1 MTVAGVPVLQTPRLV
16 LRAWQPAD
24 RAPFA
29 ALNADPVVMEHFPG
43 VLSRADSDAAL
54 ERFEAGWRE
63 RGYGLW
69 AAERR
74 DTGVLVGFVGL
85 SEATFPAPFTP
96 AVEVGWRLARAHWG
110 QGLATEGARAALG
123 HGFAVLGLQEI
134 VSFTAQGN
142 WRSRR
147 VMERL
152 RMSFDGTFDH
162 PALPVGHPLCRH
174 VLYRINAAAWYAAA
188 RPVPDTRPENLA

>member
-1 MTVAGVPVLQTPRLV
+1 VAGVPVLHTPRLV
-16 LRAWQPAD
+16 LREWRHAD

-29 ALNADPVVMEHFPG
+29 ALNADPVVMEYFPG

-54 ERFEAGWRE
+54 ERFMAGWRE

-74 DTGVLVGFVGL
+74 DTGELVGFVGL
-85 SEATFPAPFTP
+85 SAATFPAPFTP
-96 AVEVGWRLARAHWG
+96 AVEVGWRLAYAHWG
-110 QGLATEGARAALG
+110 QGLATEGARAALR
-123 HGFAVLGLQEI
+123 HGFTALGLPEI

-142 WRSRR
+142 ARSRR

-152 RMSFDGTFDH
+152 RMSFDGTFEH
-162 PALPVGHPLCRH
+162 PALPVGHRLRRH
-174 VLYRINAAAWYAAA
+174 VLYRVGAAAWLA
-188 RPVPDTRPENLA
+188 REPSTPAPRRPGGA